1 MGIHKFDKGS
11 HLQLERSIAAL
22 DDCEYTIVTINND
35 LVLVELTSD
44 GADQFRANMDL
55 DLGIRKDANAMD
67 DNCIAETL
75 LFEHESTF
83 GIDRNDP
90 DDANR
95 SLLAQIVDK
104 A

>member
-1 MGIHKFDKGS
+1 MAIHKFDRGS
-11 HLQLERSIAAL
+11 QIQLERSIAAL
-22 DDCEYTIVTINND
+22 DDCEYTIVRITD
-35 LVLVELTSD
+35 DTVLIELTQD
-44 GADQFRANMDL
+44 GAYQFITNMDL
-55 DLGIRKDANAMD
+55 DLGIQKDANAMD

-95 SLLAQIVDK
+95 SLLAQIVVK